1 LVALVLHYVS
11 LDNYLVH
18 LYNTAL
24 ILAALKHARE
34 SESPREAEARKSAFD
49 LHKSNYDHHLG
60 KWSHNINRAVD
71 AKRKELASVPTVAEG
86 ADGETPYHHC
96 DRRWRA
102 PPSVPLVLHRA
113 RPRVENYFLAARPSA
128 KQALHRIV
136 IRIFG

>member
-1 LVALVLHYVS
+1 LSSSWLVALVLHYVS

-49 LHKSNYDHHLG
+49 LDKSNYDHHLG

-71 AKRKELASVPTVAEG
+71 AKRKELASVPTVGDVDITLLKLVELKSFIALLLG
-86 ADGETPYHHC
+86 KIAL
-96 DRRWRA
+96 RWKVT
-102 PPSVPLVLHRA
+102 S
-113 RPRVENYFLAARPSA
+113 Y
-128 KQALHRIV
+128 
-136 IRIFG
+136 